1 MNISTINNINI
12 DDYTIYIMVKYL
24 VGILCSSNVRLLK
37 ETFLSVLNQ
46 IGYDDYEIMIIVN
59 TLNEEFYQDVM
70 YEFGKN
76 NYTKLRKIIRT
87 ESNGSPGKGHNSV
100 LKTFYRDYRYDNLIM
115 LDGDDFLFPNAI
127 QRINN
132 VLTTENS
139 DVISLYGNTK
149 IIMNNSNYHK
159 LKNQTDDSI
168 STYHLQFYYNVD
180 ECKKIY
186 RLNEEFNTTLATPG
200 RLLCVNRKI
209 LSKYIQLYDERM
221 YIYDDFMTTVLLY
234 KEDKNPEFTITHLSD
249 SYIYLYNAVNEES
262 VSYKYNTS
270 SIENEYNQNDNKYKL
285 DLIQTLVS
293 NYNIT
298 DTILTPY
305 SNIIH
310 DTINIQDMHNFHK
323 QTILN
328 LHKTLPFILPKK
340 KILFIDYSEWD
351 YDTINK
357 RALGG
362 TEAAFYS
369 LSNVLSKNYNVS
381 VMTSTATNTII
392 HKNLQYYPLNVDYIK
407 TIYPDII
414 IFQGQCPLSKEFL
427 TDINPNIQ
435 LWNAMHHNTDV
446 AYITNEVVQYPFDK
460 YIFVSNWQKN
470 RFIQQYRLD
479 HNKCITMPNGI
490 SPLIKLNELKFI
502 EKEKTMIYYSTPFR
516 GLIVAYHLFQLV
528 KKHIPDIK
536 LKVFSCFSRE
546 IEKNKTEYLPIT
558 DINEVNH
565 TEMDRYYHQIYQ
577 LLIDDPNI
585 DFYGS
590 VPPSILFNHVKSS
603 MVLFYP
609 NTYAE
614 TCCTSILEAM
624 AYRCNV
630 ISSELGAIPETS
642 NGFATLYNPHI
653 DVLHEEINT
662 DVLVRNP
669 IQINQ
674 IPESYIRQF
683 VAKTINIINNYHSE
697 YNQTLLTNQ
706 QSYIENCTWEKRAEI
721 IEKHIPSV

>member
-1 MNISTINNINI
+1 
-12 DDYTIYIMVKYL
+12 MVKYL

-37 ETFLSVLNQ
+37 ESFLSVLNQ
-46 IGYDDYEIMIIVN
+46 NGFDDYEIMIIVN

-100 LKTFYRDYRYDNLIM
+100 LNIFYKDYRYDNLIM

-132 VLTTENS
+132 IRTAENS

-149 IIMNNSNYHK
+149 IVTNNANYRK
-159 LKNQTDDSI
+159 LKNLNDSSN
-168 STYHLQFYYNVD
+168 STYNLQFQYNVD
-180 ECKKIY
+180 ECKNITS
-186 RLNEEFNTTLATPG
+186 LTNEFNTTLATPG
-200 RLLCVNRKI
+200 RLIYINRKL
-209 LSKYIQLYDERM
+209 LSKYIQLYDEQM

-234 KEDKNPEFTITHLSD
+234 KEDKNPQFNITHLSD
-249 SYIYLYNAVNEES
+249 SYIYLYNAVNEDS
-262 VSYKYNTS
+262 VSYKYTDETN
-270 SIENEYNQNDNKYKL
+270 YAKNDNKYKQ
-285 DLIQTLVS
+285 DLIQIHLDK
-293 NYNIT
+293 YNIT
-298 DTILTPY
+298 DTIIKPY
-305 SNIIH
+305 STIVS
-310 DTINIQDMHNFHK
+310 DTINIQDMHTFHK
-323 QTILN
+323 QMILK
-328 LHKTLPFILPKK
+328 LHTTLPIILPKK

-362 TEAAFYS
+362 TEAAVYN
-369 LSNVLSKNYNVS
+369 LSNVLSKKYNIS
-381 VMTSTATNTII
+381 VMTGMGAHEII
-392 HKNLQYYPLNVDYIK
+392 HDNLQYYPLNTDLIK
-407 TIYPDII
+407 IICPDII
-414 IFQGQCPLSKEFL
+414 IFQGQCPLRKEIL
-427 TDINPNIQ
+427 TNINPNIQ

-446 AYITNEVVQYPFDK
+446 AYITNEIIQYPFDK

-490 SPLIKLNELKFI
+490 SPLINLNELKFI

-516 GLIVAYHLFQLV
+516 GLIVAYHLFQMV

-546 IEKNKTEYLPIT
+546 VEKNKTEYLPIT

-565 TEMDRYYHQIYQ
+565 TEMDKYYHQIYQ

-590 VPPSILFNHVKSS
+590 VPQQVLFNHIKTS
-603 MVLFYP
+603 MILFYP

-642 NGFATLYNPHI
+642 NGFANLYNPHI
-653 DVLHEEINT
+653 DVLHEEAVADEFIK
-662 DVLVRNP
+662 NP
-669 IQINQ
+669 VQMEK
-674 IPESYIRQF
+674 IPKSYVRQF
-683 VAKTINIINNYHSE
+683 VTKTINVINNYYSE
-697 YNQTLLTNQ
+697 YNQKLLTNQ
-706 QSYIENCTWEKRAEI
+706 QDYIANCTWEKRAEI
-721 IEKHIPSV
+721 IEKHIPCV